1 MINIIRNFDFCIT
14 RKYTLC
20 HKEPYTGEI
29 IGTVE
34 AVSRLV
40 AAKFLAAKMNL
51 SLKEFLKNHQI
62 SK

>member
-1 MINIIRNFDFCIT
+1 MMNFVKNFDFCIT

-40 AAKFLAAKMNL
+40 AAKFLASKMNL

>member
-1 MINIIRNFDFCIT
+1 MT
-14 RKYTLC
+14 EEYTLC

-40 AAKFLAAKMNL
+40 AAKFFASKMNL
-51 SLKEFLKNHQI
+51 SLKEFLKTHQI

>member
-1 MINIIRNFDFCIT
+1 MMNIIKNFDFCVT

-51 SLKEFLKNHQI
+51 PLKEFLKNHQI

>member
-1 MINIIRNFDFCIT
+1 MINIIKNFDFFIT

-34 AVSRLV
+34 ATSRLN
-40 AAKFLAAKMNL
+40 AAKIFATKMNL
-51 SLKEFLKNHQI
+51 PLKEFLKNHQI